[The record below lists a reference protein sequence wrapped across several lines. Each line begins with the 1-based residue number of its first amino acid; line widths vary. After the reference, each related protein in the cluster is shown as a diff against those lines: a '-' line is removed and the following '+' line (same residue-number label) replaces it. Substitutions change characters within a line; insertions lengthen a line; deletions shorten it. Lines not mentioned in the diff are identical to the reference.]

1 MALDNIV
8 LDRIA
13 LEMKENL
20 VGSFLDCPYA
30 LGVNQY
36 ALPFHGSEKLKD
48 KGLNGRGE
56 IILFLDSSKSFISYS
71 TEKFTKTNDNT
82 PFSIL

>member
-56 IILFLDSSKSFISYS
+56 IILFLDSSKEGG
-71 TEKFTKTNDNT
+71 TTKKDKV
-82 PFSIL
+82 